1 MREKALSVLKKYN
14 QNEALVRHGMA
25 VEAVMR
31 YFAAEAGEDPEY
43 WCAVDL
49 LHDIDYEMYPDE
61 HCIL

>member
-43 WCAVDL
+43 WGAVDL